1 MCGMDGMGHRPIPNA
16 RLRVIPEARYDAEH
30 AGEVEHQ
37 RRPAPAGSPLPTER
51 EQAVWDS

>member
-30 AGEVEHQ
+30 AGEVAHQ
-37 RRPAPAGSPLPTER
+37 RRQAPAGSPLPAER
-51 EQAVWDS
+51 GQAVWGS